1 MADAATLEAAATV
14 LLTRADDLYYV
25 GSQLIERSQRTTWDC
40 AKGHRYRDAMLAR
53 ASECRRLAAEL
64 RDLGVA
70 LKARAQAA
78 QAPAPAAPGA

>member
-1 MADAATLEAAATV
+1 MADAASLEAAATV

-25 GSQLIERSQRTTWDC
+25 GGQLVERSDRTTWEC
-40 AKGHRYRDAMLAR
+40 AKGDRYREAMIAR

-64 RDLGVA
+64 RDLGVV

-78 QAPAPAAPGA
+78 QAPAPVPGA